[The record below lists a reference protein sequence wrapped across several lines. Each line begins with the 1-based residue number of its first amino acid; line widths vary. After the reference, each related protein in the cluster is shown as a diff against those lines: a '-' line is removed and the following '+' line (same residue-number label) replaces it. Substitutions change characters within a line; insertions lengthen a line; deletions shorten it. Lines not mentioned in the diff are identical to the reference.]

1 MKKIIFLGYII
12 SEKSIDMDEEK
23 VKIIKEWPNLDKK
36 FSQFDQYL

>member
-23 VKIIKEWPNLDKK
+23 VKIIKE
-36 FSQFDQYL
+36 